1 MSTKLDRLLES
12 IDPSRNLD
20 KVSANVDQAINSF
33 TMSRTTITD
42 WDEYRYYLADFF
54 RHVESVVL
62 KLGAGAPVDR
72 EFYWGRCANIL
83 DKEFGSSGFKT
94 AFEMIRTGKDGGLYR
109 ILKTIA
115 DKMAE
120 NYSQN
125 EISARISK
133 YWESLTLDEQLAA
146 PDEYLGKYGHMLPT
160 EFTEGSAARLRLNFV
175 KALEEYPHIIRR
187 LRQLGS

>member
-20 KVSANVDQAINSF
+20 KVSASVDQAINFF

-42 WDEYRYYLADFF
+42 WDDYRYYLADFF

-62 KLGAGAPVDR
+62 KLRDGAPVDR
-72 EFYWGRCANIL
+72 EFYWGRCTIIL
-83 DKEFGSSGFKT
+83 NKEFGPSGFKT
-94 AFEMIRTGKDGGLYR
+94 AFEIVRTGKDGGLYR

-115 DKMAE
+115 DQMAE
-120 NYSQN
+120 KYSQN

-133 YWESLTLDEQLAA
+133 YWESLTFDEQLEA
-146 PDEYLGKYGHMLPT
+146 PDELLSKYGHLLPT
-160 EFTEGSAARLRLNFV
+160 EFTEGSAARLRVDFV
-175 KALEEYPHIIRR
+175 KALEEYPNIIRR
-187 LRQLGS
+187 LRQIGS

>member
-12 IDPSRNLD
+12 IDPSRTLD
-20 KVSANVDQAINSF
+20 KVSAAVDRAINSYA
-33 TMSRTTITD
+33 MSRTTIED
-42 WDEYRYYLADFF
+42 WDEYKNFLADFF

-62 KLGAGAPVDR
+62 RLGGDAPVNQ
-72 EFYWGRCANIL
+72 EFYWARCANIL
-83 DKEFGSSGFKT
+83 DKEFGRSGFKT

-115 DKMAE
+115 DQMAE

-133 YWESLTLDEQLAA
+133 YWESLTLDEQLGA
-146 PDEYLGKYGHMLPT
+146 PDELLSKYGHLLPT
-160 EFTEGSAARLRLNFV
+160 EFTEGSAARLRVNFV
-175 KALEEYPHIIRR
+175 KALEEYPNMIRR
-187 LRQLGS
+187 LRQIGS